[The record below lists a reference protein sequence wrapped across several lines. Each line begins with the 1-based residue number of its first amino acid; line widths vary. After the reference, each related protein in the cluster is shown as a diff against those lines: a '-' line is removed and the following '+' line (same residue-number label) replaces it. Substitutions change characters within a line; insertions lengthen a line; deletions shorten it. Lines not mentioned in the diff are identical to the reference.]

1 MGLMSSWERI
11 RERWMELGK
20 LFAALSRAFFTLFPF
35 LELSFLG
42 LYIGSF
48 LSAASTIVIL
58 IILFISLYVVPRLTR
73 PVAWGIL
80 GFLMVN
86 SYANMGQAMM
96 MALLFAGM
104 RFLPALTMKKL
115 R

>member
-1 MGLMSSWERI
+1 
-11 RERWMELGK
+11 
-20 LFAALSRAFFTLFPF
+20 
-35 LELSFLG
+35 
-42 LYIGSF
+42 
-48 LSAASTIVIL
+48 
-58 IILFISLYVVPRLTR
+58 VPHLTR

-104 RFLPALTMKKL
+104 RFLPALMRKKL